1 MRLVSYNVK
10 RVDGTIFNTTNY
22 AEATANNNHI
32 IKTCLTELDDRTKEE
47 RENAEKLR
55 EKRIKCRRNKKAH

>member
-1 MRLVSYNVK
+1 MRLVNYDVK
-10 RVDGTIFNTTNY
+10 RVDGTVFNTTSY
-22 AEATANNNHI
+22 AEATASNNHI

-55 EKRIKCRRNKKAH
+55 EKRTKYRNKKIH